1 MLFLK
6 KLKDTSRIKNPAVD
20 FNSRCKSEVESL
32 AELQKTDVISFT
44 SPKDEIAL
52 PTTF

>member
-6 KLKDTSRIKNPAVD
+6 KLKDKSKIKNSAVG
-20 FNSRCKSEVESL
+20 FSSRCKSVVESL
-32 AELQKTDVISFT
+32 AELQNTDVISFT